1 MNKLKFLSSA
11 VMAVFFAFGLTSCE
25 KEDFNTKV
33 DTDVDI
39 PSIEIPGVT
48 LPDSYKPGD
57 AVISIQPTVWAL
69 IDGNLQNATAAS
81 TLTFNDEA
89 MKTYTKTSADGFAAM
104 TVKVVAT
111 YVATLGEEEK
121 TLTAETTVEV
131 PALTAGQVA
140 IFTPTLV
147 VSAKSPEQ
155 GGDQPG
161 GDQPGGDEPGGDEP
175 GGDEPG
181 GDEPGGI
188 PNYELN
194 TNAVS
199 STTKELEGSF
209 DIVNKSPYY
218 YYYSQG
224 VFENA
229 PKQRVA
235 WKANAGHEEGVASV
249 ENKWKD
255 VYYNNY
261 SNEIIGAPLFYVY
274 SQSITRIYVTVT
286 EKTETYNVEYTIS
299 RAADGVAG
307 TLTVKSYSYIYK
319 DTKYLELDGYSHGH
333 GAGHGHGHG
342 HDHGHG
348 GSNAGGGIV
357 NGI

>member
-1 MNKLKFLSSA
+1 MNKFKFLSSA
-11 VMAVFFAFGLTSCE
+11 VMAAFFAFGLTSCE

-33 DTDVDI
+33 DTNVDI

-161 GDQPGGDEPGGDEP
+161 GDEPGGDQPGGDEPSVVVP
-175 GGDEPG
+175 GADGTDYIYYLGEKT
-181 GDEPGGI
+181 E
-188 PNYELN
+188 YTKN
-194 TNAVS
+194 TTGYV
-199 STTKELEGSF
+199 
-209 DIVNKSPYY
+209 DIKNDSPYY
-218 YYYSQG
+218 FYYTSAVFNDVKNPEIDCEWENGHQQG
-224 VFENA
+224 VETLAEKLNVTES
-229 PKQRVA
+229 KGYTMTVSS
-235 WKANAGHEEGVASV
+235 G
-249 ENKWKD
+249 
-255 VYYNNY
+255 Y
-261 SNEIIGAPLFYVY
+261 YVY
-274 SQSITRIYVTVT
+274 SKSMTRVHAKVQVDITEYPVYV
-286 EKTETYNVEYTIS
+286 EKKSRSAETK
-299 RAADGVAG
+299 AG
-307 TLTVKSYSYIYK
+307 TIKVMDKTFIYDK
-319 DTKYLELDGYSHGH
+319 AEYFDSDGKTHGH
-333 GAGHGHGHG
+333 GQGHGHGHG

-357 NGI
+357 NPL